1 MKQHPIYNKERNE
14 KADLLRV
21 IAMLFVV
28 VGHCLM
34 YGVPNTSTHGVF
46 QTDSATDMLLFLLLQ
61 GTYVLTSTGV
71 NCFVLL
77 SGYFLIQRTDFRSS
91 LLKIW
96 IQTIFYSILLSGIA
110 CIAGKQ
116 TYAVHTWMAYLS
128 PFPTEEYWFV
138 TPYMALSVAAPFLA
152 RFGNSLNQRQYIGFL
167 SVLFLLFFR
176 YPFGNAFTTG
186 MDFGWFVVL
195 FFTGGYIRRFNVPR
209 WIVKYRS
216 YSLAAVSGC
225 SFLFLVIKGLLPI
238 CIHGQNTVQMQLISN
253 NSFTFLT
260 SVCMFLCFIHKEKSL
275 GLSSKISQLAP
286 FTLGVYLIH
295 EHSFI
300 RHLLWDK
307 WFASLDGIPVLLSVF
322 LFSMIVFI
330 GCTAI
335 EYGREKIFSR
345 LGISSLIHSLGNHIS
360 RKANRWMRQS

>member
-61 GTYVLTSTGV
+61 GIYILTSTGV

-116 TYAVHTWMAYLS
+116 TYAVHIWMGYLS
-128 PFPTEEYWFV
+128 PFPTEEYWFMA
-138 TPYMALSVAAPFLA
+138 PYMALSVAAPFLA

-167 SVLFLLFFR
+167 SYYSYYSSATHLEMPLPQAWILDGLSYCFL
-176 YPFGNAFTTG
+176 PVAISADST
-186 MDFGWFVVL
+186 
-195 FFTGGYIRRFNVPR
+195 
-209 WIVKYRS
+209 
-216 YSLAAVSGC
+216 
-225 SFLFLVIKGLLPI
+225 FLVG
-238 CIHGQNTVQMQLISN
+238 
-253 NSFTFLT
+253 
-260 SVCMFLCFIHKEKSL
+260 
-275 GLSSKISQLAP
+275 
-286 FTLGVYLIH
+286 
-295 EHSFI
+295 
-300 RHLLWDK
+300 
-307 WFASLDGIPVLLSVF
+307 
-322 LFSMIVFI
+322 
-330 GCTAI
+330 
-335 EYGREKIFSR
+335 
-345 LGISSLIHSLGNHIS
+345 
-360 RKANRWMRQS
+360 